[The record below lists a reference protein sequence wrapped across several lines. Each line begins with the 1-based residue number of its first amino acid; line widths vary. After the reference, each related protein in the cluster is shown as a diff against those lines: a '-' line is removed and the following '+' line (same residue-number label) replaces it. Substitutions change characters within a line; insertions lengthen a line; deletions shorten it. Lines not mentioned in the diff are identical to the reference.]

1 MFARFRRWLLELLI
15 SIDQFFH
22 VLLGGP
28 KFILVGGPHPC
39 ADETISSKVGRRS
52 IAGERWAK
60 IAEKLIDTLFLI
72 LTGQPDHCAR
82 SIERVLVH

>member
-1 MFARFRRWLLELLI
+1 MFTRFRRWLLELLI

-39 ADETISSKVGRRS
+39 ADETISSKIGRSS
-52 IAGERWAK
+52 IAGKRWAK
-60 IAEKLIDTLFLI
+60 VAEKLIDGLFLI
-72 LTGQPDHCAR
+72 LTGQPGHCRR
-82 SIERVLVH
+82 SIEQDLVH